1 MVSGVVSGVVS
12 DVARP
17 DTHTDH
23 TSPVSGDSTDNA
35 TGGLCCS
42 TSPKLKSQWSASDD
56 QSDAYVTSNNNE
68 PCLKDRE
75 CEPATDITDH
85 QPTSCGAVA
94 SRAGKVLPSS
104 PSIQKGQQVD
114 MSSEDTVLRPSGDGE
129 AMQKT
134 APVPVPACCDGDF
147 SSNTAAPCQDDV
159 MFDENVNPFK
169 TNSKVGF
176 SPPGGDGVSPLDNSR
191 LPTDLDSIDD
201 PFKCST
207 QLASS
212 PPRTT
217 PNEEGDGHMAVGQNN
232 ISLPARDTPSPVM
245 QVNGQSTEDKSSTQ
259 TTPKKAIPKSAK

>member
-1 MVSGVVSGVVS
+1 MVSGVVSGAVS

-23 TSPVSGDSTDNA
+23 TSPVSGDSPDNA

-56 QSDAYVTSNNNE
+56 RSDAYVTANNNE
-68 PCLKDRE
+68 SCLKDRE
-75 CEPATDITDH
+75 REPVTDTNHH
-85 QPTSCGAVA
+85 QPTSCRAVA
-94 SRAGKVLPSS
+94 SRAGDVLPPTPSS
-104 PSIQKGQQVD
+104 QTRQHVD

-129 AMQKT
+129 AMQKS
-134 APVPVPACCDGDF
+134 APVPVPECCDGD
-147 SSNTAAPCQDDV
+147 NTAAPCCQDEV

-169 TNSKVGF
+169 TNAKVGF
-176 SPPGGDGVSPLDNSR
+176 SPPGGDGVSALDNSR
-191 LPTDLDSIDD
+191 LPIDLDSIDD

-232 ISLPARDTPSPVM
+232 PPLPARDTPSPDT
-245 QVNGQSTEDKSSTQ
+245 QANGQSTEDETSTK